1 MDRIVCNEN
10 GTLDKF
16 AVPEKLH
23 RLIMALDKHHDWIKG
38 QTLSD
43 KLTINVNFPEEG
55 KTISITW

>member
-1 MDRIVCNEN
+1 MDRIVCSEN

-23 RLIMALDKHHDWIKG
+23 RLIMAIDKHHDLIKK

-43 KLTINVNFPEEG
+43 KLTINVGFPEER
-55 KTISITW
+55 KTNSITW

>member
-1 MDRIVCNEN
+1 MDRIVYNED

-16 AVPEKLH
+16 AVPEKLYE
-23 RLIMALDKHHDWIKG
+23 LIMALDKYHDWIKK

-43 KLTINVNFPEEG
+43 ELTISVGFPEEG